1 MQEQYPES
9 LVSSK
14 RNICC
19 HILRNFIGDILKS
32 LKFLLNFKR
41 LIVSSNRI
49 SQAIPMVIH
58 FFVFGSIYCWFY
70 HYRDC
75 ISARSKTRSWK
86 GFWKGIRNL
95 FLSLVLWFRTSFEH
109 YVTDLIEMVLVP
121 IPRRKNIQRKVYDR
135 TARAKILISLWS
147 IHSKAW
153 PPQSNCWKRLLKIG
167 KGFIPNF
174 HKWCVCY
181 CALFNQLLAFFRV
194 LFVHQEVAL
203 NHV

>member
-1 MQEQYPES
+1 
-9 LVSSK
+9 
-14 RNICC
+14 
-19 HILRNFIGDILKS
+19 
-32 LKFLLNFKR
+32 
-41 LIVSSNRI
+41 
-49 SQAIPMVIH
+49 
-58 FFVFGSIYCWFY
+58 
-70 HYRDC
+70 
-75 ISARSKTRSWK
+75 
-86 GFWKGIRNL
+86 
-95 FLSLVLWFRTSFEH
+95 
-109 YVTDLIEMVLVP
+109 MVLVP

-203 NHV
+203 NRVNEVVFNQCFTSTPVFHFYYVRGHRSETLVESGLNSNISHSIFKKYFKLDNSICTKY